1 VLGGKRSYLKKMS
14 DKKSPAA
21 QLASELTPNSRR
33 CEAENL
39 KKLDQLPN
47 LPKTSAAQNLACK
60 FDSKKISNARSRL
73 TIQS

>member
-1 VLGGKRSYLKKMS
+1 MS
-14 DKKSPAA
+14 NKKSSTA
-21 QLASELTPNSRR
+21 QLASELTPNSRN

-60 FDSKKISNARSRL
+60 FDSVKNFERSKPPNDPKLSHSRRA
-73 TIQS
+73 